1 MTGLLVLGNA
11 ALDFALRLPR
21 LPLPG
26 ETLLADG
33 QTGDVGGKGVNQAV
47 ASRRCGVPVR
57 LATAL
62 GADAEGE
69 WIRTDLAAEGLAVEI
84 LRSVAAPTDRSLV
97 LVGADGQNMIVTTA
111 DQARGIGAGAAEAAC
126 ADLAPG
132 DFLLV
137 QGNLPA
143 DATGAALA
151 AARRRGARTIA
162 NPSPLWFDWAPLL
175 AAVDLVLVNEPEAAM
190 LDLGPAGAV
199 VVTRGAGGAVLR
211 DREGREDQVAAP
223 AVRAVDT
230 TGAGDVLAGVLAA
243 GLCLGMAPLLAL
255 RWGVAAASLKV
266 GRQGTLRAFPDPAEL
281 QRLRP

>member
-1 MTGLLVLGNA
+1 MTRLLVLGNA
-11 ALDFALRLPR
+11 ALDLALRLPR

-33 QTGDVGGKGVNQAV
+33 QAGDVGGKGLNQAV
-47 ASRRCGVPVR
+47 AAGRCGVPVR

-62 GADAEGE
+62 GTDAKGQR
-69 WIRTDLAAEGLAVEI
+69 IRAALAAEGLAVEV
-84 LRSVAAPTDRSLV
+84 LRSVEAPTDRSIV

-111 DQARGIGAGAAEAAC
+111 DQARGVDAAAAEAAC
-126 ADLAPG
+126 AGLAPG

-151 AARRRGARTIA
+151 AARQRGARTLA
-162 NPSPLWFDWAPLL
+162 NPSPLWFDWPPLL
-175 AAVDLVLVNEPEAAM
+175 ADVDLVLVNEPEAAM
-190 LDLGPAGAV
+190 LDLGPADAV
-199 VVTRGAGGAVLR
+199 VVTRGADGAVLR
-211 DREGREDQVAAP
+211 DRQGRQDEVAAP
-223 AVRAVDT
+223 AVQAVDT

-266 GRQGTLRAFPDPAEL
+266 GRQGTLRAFPDAAEL

>member
-1 MTGLLVLGNA
+1 MTRLLVLGNA
-11 ALDFALRLPR
+11 ALDLALRLPR

-33 QTGDVGGKGVNQAV
+33 QAGDVGGKGVNQAV
-47 ASRRCGVPVR
+47 AAGRCGVPVR

-62 GADAEGE
+62 GADAEGQR
-69 WIRTDLAAEGLAVEI
+69 IRAALAAEGLAVEV
-84 LRSVAAPTDRSLV
+84 LHSVEAPTDRSLV

-111 DQARGIGAGAAEAAC
+111 EQARSVDTEAAEAVC
-126 ADLAPG
+126 AGLAPG

-143 DATGAALA
+143 DATRAALA
-151 AARRRGARTIA
+151 AARRRGASTIA
-162 NPSPLWFDWAPLL
+162 NPSPLWFDWAALL
-175 AAVDLVLVNEPEAAM
+175 AEVDLVLVNEPEAAL
-190 LDLGPAGAV
+190 LDLRPASVV
-199 VVTRGAGGAVLR
+199 VVTRGAAGAVLR

-223 AVRAVDT
+223 AVPAVDT

-243 GLCLGMAPLLAL
+243 GLCLGMAPLQAL

-281 QRLRP
+281 RRLRP